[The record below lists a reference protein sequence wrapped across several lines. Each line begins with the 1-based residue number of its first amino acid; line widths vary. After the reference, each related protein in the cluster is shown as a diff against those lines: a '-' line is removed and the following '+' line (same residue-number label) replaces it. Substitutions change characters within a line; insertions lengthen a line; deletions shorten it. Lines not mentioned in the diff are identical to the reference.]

1 MLELIRNAGPLVYP
15 LALCSLLAATIT
27 IERLIA
33 LRRARVLPREIVQMV
48 RAVRR
53 GHDLDLAQ
61 EMCRRNP
68 GPFANV
74 VRVGLEQ
81 ASGPWEALR
90 DALLDA
96 GRRNASLL
104 ERRLVWLQ
112 TIAQAAPLLGL
123 LGTVLGMIK
132 MFASI
137 SLAGLGDPHALSE
150 GISEAMITTAAG
162 LVIGIPTLVAYNLLT
177 ARADDLVTEMEEHAS
192 HLVAALR
199 PDAGEGATP

>member
-1 MLELIRNAGPLVYP
+1 MLDLIRNAGPLVYP
-15 LALCSLLAATIT
+15 LAFCSLLATMIT
-27 IERLIA
+27 IERLLA
-33 LRRARVLPREIVQMV
+33 LRRTRVLPREIVEMV
-48 RAVRR
+48 RAVRP
-53 GHDLDLAQ
+53 GHDLELAR

-74 VRVGLEQ
+74 VGVGLE
-81 ASGPWEALR
+81 AAAGPWEAMR

-96 GRRNASLL
+96 GRRNATLL
-104 ERRLVWLQ
+104 ERRLVWLA

-132 MFASI
+132 MFSSI

-199 PDAGEGATP
+199 PESAEEEAS